1 MGKPFTVQLMRSMP
15 YPLTW
20 FLIYIAGST
29 SPSALVSKV
38 SGGFKR
44 STDVIEYKEGG
55 NPIIL
60 KGPGRTKYEPITL
73 ERGVTQDTDFMNW
86 ANSVQVLDKGSPNA
100 SLKALRQN
108 LRIDLLREDLVPV
121 KRFYVY
127 RAWPSEYQALPDL
140 DAGTNAVAIEHLKL
154 ENEGW
159 EQDLT
164 LPEPPET

>member
-1 MGKPFTVQLMRSMP
+1 MAKPFTVQFIRLLP
-15 YPLTW
+15 YPPNC
-20 FLIYIAGST
+20 FLVYFDGST
-29 SPSALVSKV
+29 SPSALITKV

-60 KGPGRTKYEPITL
+60 KGPGRTKYEPLTL

-86 ANSVQVLDKGSPNA
+86 ANAVQVLDKGSPNS
-100 SLKALRQN
+100 SLKNLRQN
-108 LRIDLLREDLVPV
+108 LRIDLLREDFVPV

-140 DAGTNAVAIEHLKL
+140 DAGANTVAIEHLKL
-154 ENEGW
+154 EHEGW

-164 LPEPPET
+164 LPEPAET